1 MVLISSTSIPSPIPM
16 ANVVIPT
23 EVAYK
28 INKSVTPS
36 KVAFLYSFWNKAK
49 QKQPKTLIQTQKFNI
64 FSCLTVLQIHCY
76 SKCLTQQYKNQT
88 ITEISVGQK
97 SA

>member
-28 INKSVTPS
+28 INKSVTPFESCISLLLLEQS
-36 KVAFLYSFWNKAK
+36 KTKTTKNINPDSKIQYFFLFDGFAN
-49 QKQPKTLIQTQKFNI
+49 TLLQQMFN
-64 FSCLTVLQIHCY
+64 TAV
-76 SKCLTQQYKNQT
+76 
-88 ITEISVGQK
+88 
-97 SA
+97 